1 MPVNSPVVMLK
12 LSKIGSGCDHLRRQP
27 CCRDPGARFTEP
39 CGWISCLTD
48 PDINTKPQSGY
59 AVYRRLLTY
68 IRPHHAKLFFA
79 VLAMIVYAVSS
90 TSFAA
95 LMKPMLDGSFVERDK
110 TAIAVVPVLILLVF
124 LLRGI
129 ATFAS
134 TFLMSSIGWQ
144 VVKEIRQQVF
154 DKYLDMPTEQFDATS
169 SGEMISRV
177 TFNVRNIAVVAA
189 ECVTVLVRDTLTI
202 IGLLGLMLYHS
213 WKLSVGIL
221 VLCPLVALIIY
232 IAGKRFRRL
241 NRGIQESMGDVAT
254 VIEEAVEGQR
264 LVKIFGARQ
273 YERDRFEE
281 VNERNRV
288 LTLKEIITAAASS
301 PLVQFLVAIALS
313 LIVYLGSSGFIVGQV
328 SVGVFMSFITAMMML
343 FAPLKSL
350 TNINAKIQ
358 AGIAAGETV
367 FAVLDDDSEPDN
379 GTIELD
385 AQEINVRFDSVG
397 FSYTQD
403 KPVLRDISFEVG
415 RGEVVALVGG
425 SGSGKSTIANLLPR
439 LYNVDSGVIMVNGSD
454 IREYTLES
462 LRRHISYVGQE
473 VVLFNDTALAN
484 IAYGQMKGSS
494 IEVVKRACRLA
505 NADSFIEKLSDGYQ
519 TVLGENGVM
528 LSGGQRQRIAIAR
541 AILKNAPLLVL
552 DEATSALDTESERK
566 VQQGLTELMKDRT
579 TIVIAH
585 RLSTIESADRI
596 IVIDNGRI
604 VETGTHMEL
613 LGKEGYYSYL
623 QGVISADKAVS

>member
-1 MPVNSPVVMLK
+1 M
-12 LSKIGSGCDHLRRQP
+12 
-27 CCRDPGARFTEP
+27 
-39 CGWISCLTD
+39 TD

>member
-1 MPVNSPVVMLK
+1 
-12 LSKIGSGCDHLRRQP
+12 
-27 CCRDPGARFTEP
+27 
-39 CGWISCLTD
+39 LTN
-48 PDINTKPQSGY
+48 PDIKTKSQSGY

-68 IRPHHAKLFFA
+68 IGPYHAKLFLA
-79 VLAMIVYAVSS
+79 VLAMIIYAASS

-95 LMKPMLDGSFVERDK
+95 LMKPMLDGSFVERDQ

-124 LLRGI
+124 FLRGS
-129 ATFAS
+129 ATFVS
-134 TFLMSSIGWQ
+134 TYLMSSIGWQ

-154 DKYLDMPTEQFDATS
+154 DKYLDMPTTQFDSTS
-169 SGEMISRV
+169 SGELISRV

-189 ECVTVLVRDTLTI
+189 ECLTVLVRDTLTI
-202 IGLLGLMLYHS
+202 IGLLSLMLYHS

-221 VLCPLVALIIY
+221 VLCPLIASIIY
-232 IAGKRFRRL
+232 IVGKRFRRL

-254 VIEEAVEGQR
+254 VIEEAVEGQQ
-264 LVKIFGARQ
+264 LVKIFGAHQ
-273 YERDRFEE
+273 YERERFEK

-288 LTLKEIITAAASS
+288 LTLKEIVTAAISS

-328 SVGVFMSFITAMMML
+328 SVGVFMSFIAAMMML

-350 TNINAKIQ
+350 TNVNAKIQ
-358 AGIAAGETV
+358 AGIAAGESV
-367 FAVLDDDSEPDN
+367 FAILDDESEQDH
-379 GTIELD
+379 GTIEL
-385 AQEINVRFDSVG
+385 ASSEVNVSFDGVG
-397 FSYTQD
+397 FSYRED

-415 RGEVVALVGG
+415 RGEVVALVGS

-439 LYNVDSGVIMVNGSD
+439 LYNVDTGVISVNGTD
-454 IREYTLES
+454 IRDYTLES
-462 LRRHISYVGQE
+462 LRSHISYVGQE

-494 IEVVKRACRLA
+494 IEVVKKACQLA

-519 TVLGENGVM
+519 TLLGENGAM
-528 LSGGQRQRIAIAR
+528 LSGGQRQRVAIAR
-541 AILKNAPLLVL
+541 AILKDAPLLVL

-566 VQQGLTELMKDRT
+566 VQQGLTELMKNRT

-585 RLSTIESADRI
+585 RLSTIENADRI
-596 IVIDNGRI
+596 IVIDNGSI
-604 VETGTHMEL
+604 VETGTHSEL
-613 LGKEGYYSYL
+613 LSKKGYYSFL
-623 QGVISADKAVS
+623 QGAINSETAAS

>member
-1 MPVNSPVVMLK
+1 M
-12 LSKIGSGCDHLRRQP
+12 
-27 CCRDPGARFTEP
+27 
-39 CGWISCLTD
+39 
-48 PDINTKPQSGY
+48 
-59 AVYRRLLTY
+59 
-68 IRPHHAKLFFA
+68 
-79 VLAMIVYAVSS
+79 
-90 TSFAA
+90 
-95 LMKPMLDGSFVERDK
+95 
-110 TAIAVVPVLILLVF
+110 
-124 LLRGI
+124 
-129 ATFAS
+129 
-134 TFLMSSIGWQ
+134 
-144 VVKEIRQQVF
+144 
-154 DKYLDMPTEQFDATS
+154 
-169 SGEMISRV
+169 
-177 TFNVRNIAVVAA
+177 
-189 ECVTVLVRDTLTI
+189 
-202 IGLLGLMLYHS
+202 
-213 WKLSVGIL
+213 
-221 VLCPLVALIIY
+221 
-232 IAGKRFRRL
+232 
-241 NRGIQESMGDVAT
+241 
-254 VIEEAVEGQR
+254 
-264 LVKIFGARQ
+264 
-273 YERDRFEE
+273 
-281 VNERNRV
+281 
-288 LTLKEIITAAASS
+288 
-301 PLVQFLVAIALS
+301 
-313 LIVYLGSSGFIVGQV
+313 
-328 SVGVFMSFITAMMML
+328 
-343 FAPLKSL
+343 
-350 TNINAKIQ
+350 
-358 AGIAAGETV
+358 
-367 FAVLDDDSEPDN
+367 
-379 GTIELD
+379 
-385 AQEINVRFDSVG
+385 
-397 FSYTQD
+397 
-403 KPVLRDISFEVG
+403 
-415 RGEVVALVGG
+415 GG

>member
-1 MPVNSPVVMLK
+1 M
-12 LSKIGSGCDHLRRQP
+12 
-27 CCRDPGARFTEP
+27 
-39 CGWISCLTD
+39 TD

-59 AVYRRLLTY
+59 AVYRRLLAY